1 MKNAA
6 NKNNTLLGTS
16 IMIQP
21 IAGYPGYVVFDRF
34 LGFPISTSPYCKTA
48 AFFNFESD
56 LKCSQHGF
64 IKRQIRLR
72 IELPFLETLFVDTGI
87 RTLYLLNLSCT
98 YMQRLNCVFFYFFF
112 APVQILLHVT
122 LTNYNSTIPTIMI
135 TYMYKLQSTTVF
147 IIISPQ
153 ISSYMQIKL
162 LIVSDAGLR

>member
-6 NKNNTLLGTS
+6 SKNNTLLGTS

-48 AFFNFESD
+48 AFLNSVSD

-64 IKRQIRLR
+64 IKRQIRLS
-72 IELPFLETLFVDTGI
+72 IELPFLETVFVDTGI

-98 YMQRLNCVFFYFFF
+98 NLQRLNCVFFIFF

>member
-6 NKNNTLLGTS
+6 KKNNTLLGTS

-21 IAGYPGYVVFDRF
+21 IAGNPGYVVFDRF

-48 AFFNFESD
+48 AFFNSVSD

-64 IKRQIRLR
+64 IKRQIRLS
-72 IELPFLETLFVDTGI
+72 IELPFQETLFVDTGI

-98 YMQRLNCVFFYFFF
+98 YMQRLNCVFFIFF

-122 LTNYNSTIPTIMI
+122 LIHCNSTIPTIMI